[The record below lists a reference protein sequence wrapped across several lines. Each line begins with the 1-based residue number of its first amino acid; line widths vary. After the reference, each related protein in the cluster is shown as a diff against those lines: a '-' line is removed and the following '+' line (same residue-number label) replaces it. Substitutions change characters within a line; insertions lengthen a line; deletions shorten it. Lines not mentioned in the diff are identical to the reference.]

1 MNRTTIVTN
10 ATNGEI
16 VRITT
21 YYHSHLGTGQA
32 VMLAILAAVLLG
44 VGLHLLLRKDKPGQ
58 RKRQ

>member
-1 MNRTTIVTN
+1 MNRTTII
-10 ATNGEI
+10 TNGEI

-21 YYHSHLGTGQA
+21 FYRSHLGTGRA

-58 RKRQ
+58 VKPQ